1 MISKESYNKYL
12 IYSNP
17 LFQVNGGCESY
28 KLISGLDEMAI
39 PAEIGLYF
47 DFNVTE
53 DGVPYGCPGLEIFDP
68 VHWNM
73 SRSHTGLFLELTILI
88 ILKKLLILD

>member
-1 MISKESYNKYL
+1 
-12 IYSNP
+12 
-17 LFQVNGGCESY
+17 
-28 KLISGLDEMAI
+28 MAI

-68 VHWNM
+68 VQM
-73 SRSHTGLFLELTILI
+73 GTLI
-88 ILKKLLILD
+88 YDQY

>member
-1 MISKESYNKYL
+1 M
-12 IYSNP
+12 
-17 LFQVNGGCESY
+17 
-28 KLISGLDEMAI
+28 ISGLDEMAI

-68 VHWNM
+68 VHWNI
-73 SRSHTGLFLELTILI
+73 SKYVEKFLYFLVIY
-88 ILKKLLILD
+88 

>member
-1 MISKESYNKYL
+1 
-12 IYSNP
+12 
-17 LFQVNGGCESY
+17 
-28 KLISGLDEMAI
+28 MAI

-68 VHWNM
+68 VHWNI
-73 SRSHTGLFLELTILI
+73 SKHVEKFFVFPIHILT
-88 ILKKLLILD
+88 

>member
-1 MISKESYNKYL
+1 
-12 IYSNP
+12 
-17 LFQVNGGCESY
+17 
-28 KLISGLDEMAI
+28 MAI

-73 SRSHTGLFLELTILI
+73 SRSHTGLFLELTKYINHT
-88 ILKKLLILD
+88 